1 VGDVVGVIGLGAMG
15 APMAANLERAG
26 NEVASYDIRGDGSS
40 GSVAEVAARA
50 TRAVIV
56 VVRTRPQVEEVVA
69 QLDRAGL
76 DVLIM
81 STIDPSTMA
90 HLAQDLARRGL
101 TAVDAP
107 VSGGVA
113 GAEAGTLAIMV
124 AGDPAAVERCRPLL
138 EAMGRSDRPGMGQ
151 AVKLANQLML
161 TVSLLA
167 VQEGLRLAGEYG
179 LQPEDVLPVIGRS
192 TGASWAATNWETV
205 LGWWRDYQ
213 PGGALD
219 VIVKDVRSLLDYGAE
234 RRVPLPWPRW
244 HSSAC
249 TTSGADHRGGFVSMI
264 GAWGGLTRPLL
275 DRAC

>member
-1 VGDVVGVIGLGAMG
+1 MRDVVGVIGLGAMG
-15 APMAANLERAG
+15 APMAANLDRAG
-26 NEVASYDIRGDGSS
+26 YEVASYDTRGDGSS
-40 GSVAEVAARA
+40 GSVAEVAACA

-138 EAMGRSDRPGMGQ
+138 EVMGRSILVIGDRPGMGQ

-179 LQPEDVLPVIGRS
+179 LQPEDVLPVIERS
-192 TGASWAATNWETV
+192 TGASWGRRQLGDGAELVARLPAWRGAGRHRQGHALSARLRRRATRAAARGRAGIPAPARRLALTAA
-205 LGWWRDYQ
+205 
-213 PGGALD
+213 GALS
-219 VIVKDVRSLLDYGAE
+219 R
-234 RRVPLPWPRW
+234 
-244 HSSAC
+244 
-249 TTSGADHRGGFVSMI
+249 
-264 GAWGGLTRPLL
+264 
-275 DRAC
+275 

>member
-1 VGDVVGVIGLGAMG
+1 MGDAVGVIGLGAMG
-15 APMAANLERAG
+15 APMAANLEKAG
-26 NEVASYDIRGDGSS
+26 YEVASHDIRGGGSA

-76 DVLIM
+76 DVLVM

-138 EAMGRSDRPGMGQ
+138 EAMGESIFVIGDRPGMGQ

-161 TVSLLA
+161 AVSMLA
-167 VQEGLRLAGEYG
+167 AQEGLRLAAEYG
-179 LQPEDVLPVIGRS
+179 LQPEDVLPVIERS
-192 TGASWAATNWETV
+192 TGASWAAANWERV

-219 VIVKDVRSLLDYGAE
+219 IIVKDMRSLLDDAAE
-234 RRVPLPWPRW
+234 RRLPLPVAALAFQRLHEVWR
-244 HSSAC
+244 
-249 TTSGADHRGGFVSMI
+249 
-264 GAWGGLTRPLL
+264 
-275 DRAC
+275 

>member
-1 VGDVVGVIGLGAMG
+1 MGDVVGVIGLGAMG

-26 NEVASYDIRGDGSS
+26 YEVAGYDIRGGGSA

-76 DVLIM
+76 DVLVM

-113 GAEAGTLAIMV
+113 GAEAGTLAVMA

-138 EAMGRSDRPGMGQ
+138 ETMGRSIFVIGDRPGMGQ

-161 TVSLLA
+161 AVSMLA
-167 VQEGLRLAGEYG
+167 AQEGLRLAGEYG
-179 LQPEDVLPVIGRS
+179 LLPEDVLPVIERS
-192 TGASWAATNWETV
+192 TGASWAAANWETV
-205 LGWWRDYQ
+205 LGWWRDYE

-219 VIVKDVRSLLDYGAE
+219 IIVKDIRSLLDYAAE
-234 RRVPLPWPRW
+234 RRVPLPVAALAFQRLHDVWR
-244 HSSAC
+244 
-249 TTSGADHRGGFVSMI
+249 
-264 GAWGGLTRPLL
+264 
-275 DRAC
+275 